1 MPRPREEPFVRSH
14 LASPNLLPSYYSRLM
29 KSLISILDERM
40 DVLDLLFVAAHA
52 NVVEACRTL
61 VEKQSIGV
69 GILRLRSLPP

>member
-1 MPRPREEPFVRSH
+1 
-14 LASPNLLPSYYSRLM
+14 M